1 MGKKITIMAVLILVI
16 TSLMFS
22 AAILPSAMA
31 QQTEAEVQRKAEVAK
46 ARKTLN
52 GRAWTVY
59 TTLQQ
64 EGKRKP
70 EKGTETFIFSERRV
84 TTKNLAG
91 QGYAPGGSN
100 YSTRI
105 EANGIIVWETM
116 QKHEG
121 GEGEAL
127 LRGDLKGNVMT
138 GVIDI
143 QPATGSRKIYYFTSR
158 KEKSQTSTSS
168 TSTGLAAPAAV
179 TTTKTTTT
187 TTTETKKPEKKNRGW
202 W

>member
-1 MGKKITIMAVLILVI
+1 MGKKITIMSILILVI

-22 AAILPSAMA
+22 AAIAPSAMA
-31 QQTEAEVQRKAEVAK
+31 AQTKADLEAQRKAAVTK
-46 ARKTLN
+46 ARKTLD
-52 GRAWTVY
+52 GTTWMVY

-64 EGKRKP
+64 EGKGKP
-70 EKGTETFIFSERRV
+70 EKGTETFTFSERRI
-84 TTKNLAG
+84 TTGNLAS

-105 EANGIIVWETM
+105 EADGTVVWETM

-143 QPATGSRKIYYFTSR
+143 QPASGSRKIYYFTSR
-158 KEKSQTSTSS
+158 KEKPQIKAASTESI
-168 TSTGLAAPAAV
+168 TPAV
-179 TTTKTTTT
+179 TTTTTT
-187 TTTETKKPEKKNRGW
+187 TTTEPKKKEKKKRGW
-202 W
+202 GW

>member
-1 MGKKITIMAVLILVI
+1 MGKKITMMAVLILVI
-16 TSLMFS
+16 TSLMLS
-22 AAILPSAMA
+22 AAIVPGAMA
-31 QQTEAEVQRKAEVAK
+31 QQAELEAQRKAAAAK
-46 ARKTLN
+46 ARKTLD
-52 GRAWTVY
+52 GTTWTVY

-64 EGKRKP
+64 EGKGKP
-70 EKGTETFIFSERRV
+70 EKGTETFTFSERRI
-84 TTKNLAG
+84 TTENLAG

-105 EANGIIVWETM
+105 EANGTIVWETM
-116 QKHEG
+116 QKHEE

-158 KEKSQTSTSS
+158 K
-168 TSTGLAAPAAV
+168 AAA
-179 TTTKTTTT
+179 TTTTTTTT
-187 TTTETKKPEKKNRGW
+187 TTTETKKKEKEKRGW